1 VRLEDGRVG
10 SRAETSF
17 VVGCGALLAACSLAM
32 TIALRP
38 SEPAVAPL
46 LKDAQLGFLGIV
58 LLGFGILLLRWPA
71 VAAKRRLEL
80 IVAWGFAGVV
90 FLACEHPQLRLML
103 ALAVPVV
110 VVPSWLMRPRLAPC
124 RRELLLLG
132 FVLVPCLGA
141 AEVAARVHL
150 FGWRGLL
157 PSYGNS
163 ITVFDHSGLVRS
175 SQDLPYELVPNAD
188 RHFMLTRVQVN
199 SQGWRDR
206 ESPLAK
212 PADTFRVA
220 VIGDSVTQAFGVDI
234 EEAYHSRLEAHCT
247 PPAGFSRCEFLNFG
261 IAGYGLVDYV
271 TLLERRVLAY
281 EPDHILVGLY
291 PRNDLEATNDLAA
304 SSEGATLQQRQI
316 RYDSYGKLWIARVA
330 SLALDGLRSAA
341 PTATPPLLTPEAIDA
356 ALARLTG
363 LAEERDIPISLVALR
378 RGVDIAT
385 RELDLLRSAA
395 RRHELPVLDT
405 GPDFAG
411 VDIHDT
417 IVSLLDGHPNAYAH
431 SLFARS
437 IERGL
442 LPQLFA
448 RASGLDSAPEAVA
461 VLEREPRPR
470 RAGGAG

>member
-1 VRLEDGRVG
+1 MDRRVQEVGSVRLEVGRVG

-46 LKDAQLGFLGIV
+46 LKDAQLGFLGV
-58 LLGFGILLLRWPA
+58 VFLGFGILLLRWPA

-103 ALAVPVV
+103 ALAAPVV
-110 VVPSWLMRPRLAPC
+110 VVPSWLLRPRLAPY

-132 FVLVPCLGA
+132 FVLVACLGA

-163 ITVFDHSGLVRS
+163 ITVFDRSGLVRS
-175 SQDLPYELVPNAD
+175 SEDLPYELVPNAD

-212 PADTFRVA
+212 PTDTFRVA

-234 EEAYHSRLEAHCT
+234 EEAYHSRLEAHCI

-291 PRNDLEATNDLAA
+291 PRNDLEAINDLAA

-316 RYDSYGKLWIARVA
+316 RYDSYGKLWIARFA

-341 PTATPPLLTPEAIDA
+341 PIAT
-356 ALARLTG
+356 
-363 LAEERDIPISLVALR
+363 LVALR

-411 VDIHDT
+411 VDIQDT

-442 LPQLFA
+442 LPQLFG